1 MDKWDKVVLKEWTS
15 GTDWYRKKGWLP
27 SWTHCADLQFEFRLI
42 CFYWWCPVTLV
53 FSSFSPRQ
61 QAKMANYCRSIFG
74 EMLLDA
80 PLDSHP
86 VTQFMLSWM
95 ASTILIMWSW
105 RDKENSLH
113 VCVCVGGGGCYRCLC
128 VYVYVTGVCV
138 WWMCGLQVAVCYAI
152 WNQQE
157 SSLGHTVCFT
167 HYFVLTVFTLVVLCC
182 MSSLWPGCGCQTD
195 HVSLSTIHR
204 IVTCDRL

>member
-1 MDKWDKVVLKEWTS
+1 MWSLKKDKWDKVVLKEWTS

-95 ASTILIMWSW
+95 ASTILIMWNW
-105 RDKENSLH
+105 RDKENSLC
-113 VCVCVGGGGCYRCLC
+113 VCVCVCGVEGGVLQVFVCVCVCYRC
-128 VYVYVTGVCV
+128 VCV
-138 WWMCGLQVAVCYAI
+138 MDVWITGGC
-152 WNQQE
+152 
-157 SSLGHTVCFT
+157 
-167 HYFVLTVFTLVVLCC
+167 VLCN
-182 MSSLWPGCGCQTD
+182 MKSA
-195 HVSLSTIHR
+195 R
-204 IVTCDRL
+204 K

>member
-1 MDKWDKVVLKEWTS
+1 MWSLKKDKWDKVVLKEWTS
-15 GTDWYRKKGWLP
+15 GTEWYRKKGWLP

-95 ASTILIMWSW
+95 ASTILIMWNW
-105 RDKENSLH
+105 RDKENSLC
-113 VCVCVGGGGCYRCLC
+113 VCVCVWGGGG
-128 VYVYVTGVCV
+128 VTGVCV
-138 WWMCGLQVAVCYAI
+138 CMCMLQVCVCDGCVDYRWLCVMQYEI
-152 WNQQE
+152 
-157 SSLGHTVCFT
+157 SKK
-167 HYFVLTVFTLVVLCC
+167 VVWATQC
-182 MSSLWPGCGCQTD
+182 
-195 HVSLSTIHR
+195 VSPTTS
-204 IVTCDRL
+204 C